1 MHCYA
6 RKFRKLKGEISFN
19 TIYHFKLNYFIFVKN
34 RETFMKRLLTILL
47 LGLCLVACNRHS
59 EHWATITAMERI
71 IEERPDSVLNVLQAI
86 DTDKLVGD
94 EEPAK
99 HALLLSMALDKNYID
114 KTDFEVLQPA
124 IDYYEDNGSATDKL
138 RTYYY
143 QGRIYQNAGN
153 NAFAMESFV
162 NALDKGVESNDNLT
176 KARTLVAQS
185 TIYYSLYELDNF
197 IETSIRAASYFKQ
210 EEKYSSY
217 ANCLIK
223 IINGYTLKDRPED
236 ALPYIDECKQM
247 LGAVNANSLKD
258 FYSAY
263 LVFVTNYGTVREISD
278 LIIEYDNIIPDTHKD
293 WLTLSKAYL
302 RIDRYEDALQ
312 ATEQY
317 KNNSD
322 TSEELKYKALVSMI
336 YEKLG
341 KQGEALS
348 AYKEYMTAF
357 DVQNN
362 AILQQDTKFV
372 EERHNLEMAKAR
384 ETEAKNRLTII
395 VLGCAV
401 ALMAS
406 LYIINLIRKRL
417 KKSRVENAQLLSEK
431 ALYEQMYNEVVAERD
446 ALNEMIANN
455 TIKEE
460 AMEVIK
466 KRLGVLNTIIVSH
479 LSAKDTDIKRANE
492 ELEHLIANRNDFI
505 KSTRLTLEE
514 NYPHF
519 FAHLHDK
526 GLEEFEIDFC
536 CLYAIGLKGKE
547 IKAYTNLTRHYKDS
561 SEVRQKLGLSESD
574 TNLSNFLQK
583 LIKSEGGG
591 NFSYDH
597 INSRE

>member
-1 MHCYA
+1 MN
-6 RKFRKLKGEISFN
+6 KLFS
-19 TIYHFKLNYFIFVKN
+19 
-34 RETFMKRLLTILL
+34 MKRLLFILAL
-47 LGLCLVACNRHS
+47 TLTFVACNRHS
-59 EHWATITAMERI
+59 EHWATITEMECI

-86 DTDKLVGD
+86 DTNELIGD
-94 EEPAK
+94 EERAK
-99 HALLLSMALDKNYID
+99 HALLLSMAMDKNYID
-114 KTDFEVLQPA
+114 RTAFEVLQPA
-124 IDYYEDNGSATDKL
+124 IDYYEDNGTATDKL

-153 NAFAMESFV
+153 DAAAMEAFV
-162 NALDKGVESNDNLT
+162 KAISEGNESNDILT
-176 KARTLVAQS
+176 KARTYFAQS
-185 TIYYSLYELDNF
+185 HIYYSLYEWDNF
-197 IETSIRAASYFKQ
+197 IETNKSAASLFK
-210 EEKYSSY
+210 ESGMLNSF
-217 ANCLIK
+217 ANCYIR
-223 IINGYTLKDRPED
+223 IINGYTLKEEPNS
-236 ALPYIDECKQM
+236 ALPYINDCKMM
-247 LGAVNANSLKD
+247 LQDMNISRLTEFYASYLTYLINFGTEQEIKETLYEYTTNVNIPSSKIDWLAIA
-258 FYSAY
+258 YAY
-263 LVFVTNYGTVREISD
+263 LEMNNYDDALYALSQCDISNDVAKERKYLSIISD
-278 LIIEYDNIIPDTHKD
+278 VYQNLGDHKRALESYKKYIILAD
-293 WLTLSKAYL
+293 S
-302 RIDRYEDALQ
+302 IDSA
-312 ATEQY
+312 
-317 KNNSD
+317 
-322 TSEELKYKALVSMI
+322 I
-336 YEKLG
+336 Y
-341 KQGEALS
+341 
-348 AYKEYMTAF
+348 T
-357 DVQNN
+357 
-362 AILQQDTKFV
+362 QDTRFV
-372 EERHNLEMAKAR
+372 EERHNLEMAKVR

-395 VLGCAV
+395 VLGCTVAV
-401 ALMAS
+401 LAL
-406 LYIINLIRKRL
+406 LIVVYIIRKRL
-417 KKSRVENAQLLSEK
+417 LVSKNRNILLESEK

-446 ALNEMIANN
+446 ALNEMIVNN

-519 FAHLHDK
+519 FAYLKDK

-597 INSRE
+597 INNRE

>member
-1 MHCYA
+1 
-6 RKFRKLKGEISFN
+6 
-19 TIYHFKLNYFIFVKN
+19 
-34 RETFMKRLLTILL
+34 MKRLLFILAL
-47 LGLCLVACNRHS
+47 TLTLVACNRHS
-59 EHWATITAMERI
+59 EHWATITEMETI

-86 DTDKLVGD
+86 DTDELIGD
-94 EEPAK
+94 EERAK
-99 HALLLSMALDKNYID
+99 HALLLSMALDKNVID

-124 IDYYEDNGSATDKL
+124 IDYYDDNGSATDKL

-153 NAFAMESFV
+153 DAAAMEAFV
-162 NALDKGVESNDNLT
+162 KAISEGDESNDILT
-176 KARTLVAQS
+176 KARVYFAQA
-185 TIYYSLYELDNF
+185 TIYYSLNEFDQY
-197 IETSIRAASYFKQ
+197 IETNKKAATYFQQ
-210 EEKYSSY
+210 EGKYNSY
-217 ANCLIK
+217 ANCLNR
-223 IINGYTLKDRPED
+223 IINGYTLKDDAES
-236 ALPYIDECKQM
+236 ALPYIDECKHL
-247 LGAVNANSLKD
+247 LGGLSIQRISD
-258 FYSAY
+258 FYSSYITY
-263 LVFVTNYGTVREISD
+263 LSNYGTEQQVTEAINQYIFIVPSSK
-278 LIIEYDNIIPDTHKD
+278 IE
-293 WLTLSKAYL
+293 WLTIVQAYRKIGNYNKAMSILDKY
-302 RIDRYEDALQ
+302 DVG
-312 ATEQY
+312 
-317 KNNSD
+317 NNKHD
-322 TSEELKYKALVSMI
+322 EIKYKALISIV

-341 KQGEALS
+341 KHEEALR
-348 AYKEYMTAF
+348 AYKEYMVVSDST
-357 DVQNN
+357 NW
-362 AILQQDTKFV
+362 AIMQQDTKFV
-372 EERHNLEMAKAR
+372 EERYNLEMAKAR

-395 VLGCAV
+395 VLGCTV

-519 FAHLHDK
+519 FAYLKDK

-583 LIKSEGGG
+583 LLKKEG
-591 NFSYDH
+591 
-597 INSRE
+597 E

>member
-1 MHCYA
+1 
-6 RKFRKLKGEISFN
+6 
-19 TIYHFKLNYFIFVKN
+19 
-34 RETFMKRLLTILL
+34 MKRLLFILAFAAT
-47 LGLCLVACNRHS
+47 LVACNRHS
-59 EHWATITAMERI
+59 EHWATITEMETI

-86 DTDKLVGD
+86 DTDELIGD
-94 EEPAK
+94 EERAK
-99 HALLLSMALDKNYID
+99 HALLLSMAMDKNYID
-114 KTDFEVLQPA
+114 RTDFEVLQPA
-124 IDYYEDNGSATDKL
+124 IDYYDDNGSATDKL
-138 RTYYY
+138 RTNYY
-143 QGRIYQNAGN
+143 QGCIYQNMGN
-153 NAFAMESFV
+153 KTLAMESFV
-162 NALDKGVESNDNLT
+162 KAISEGCESNDMLT
-176 KARTLVAQS
+176 MARTYFAQG
-185 TIYYSLYELDNF
+185 TIYFSLYEWDDY
-197 IETSIRAASYFKQ
+197 IETNKNAASYFKQ
-210 EEKYSSY
+210 AEKYNSY
-217 ANCLIK
+217 ANCLIR
-223 IINGYTLKDRPED
+223 IINGYTLNDD
-236 ALPYIDECKQM
+236 AENALSYINECKQM
-247 LGAVNANSLKD
+247 LGVISDKRVAD

-263 LVFVTNYGTVREISD
+263 LIYVTKYGTNQEIDSFIND
-278 LIIEYDNIIPDTHKD
+278 YINIITDSFKD
-293 WLTLSKAYL
+293 WLTLCNAYYK
-302 RIDRYEDALQ
+302 IGKYDDALQ

-317 KNNSD
+317 RSSTNTRD
-322 TSEELKYKALVSMI
+322 ELKYKALISMI
-336 YEKLG
+336 YEKTDRYEESLR
-341 KQGEALS
+341 
-348 AYKEYMTAF
+348 AYKEFMVVSDSTSL
-357 DVQNN
+357 
-362 AILQQDTKFV
+362 AIMRQDTKFV

-395 VLGCAV
+395 VLGCTV

-431 ALYEQMYNEVVAERD
+431 ALYKQMYNEVVAERD

-597 INSRE
+597 INNRE

>member
-1 MHCYA
+1 
-6 RKFRKLKGEISFN
+6 
-19 TIYHFKLNYFIFVKN
+19 
-34 RETFMKRLLTILL
+34 MKRLLFILAL
-47 LGLCLVACNRHS
+47 TLTLVACNRHS
-59 EHWATITAMERI
+59 EHWATITEMETI

-86 DTDKLVGD
+86 DTDELIGD
-94 EEPAK
+94 EERAK
-99 HALLLSMALDKNYID
+99 HALLLSMAMDKNYID
-114 KTDFEVLQPA
+114 RTDFEVLQPA
-124 IDYYEDNGSATDKL
+124 IDYYKDNGTATDKL

-153 NAFAMESFV
+153 DALAMECFV
-162 NALDKGVESNDNLT
+162 NAISKGGKSKDLQT
-176 KARTLVAQS
+176 MAK
-185 TIYYSLYELDNF
+185 IYYNQSKIYNSLYEWDNS
-197 IETSIRAASYFKQ
+197 IEYLKKAATLYKDSGLYH
-210 EEKYSSY
+210 YY
-217 ANCLIK
+217 IDCLIL
-223 IINGYTLKDRPED
+223 IINGYTLKED
-236 ALPYIDECKQM
+236 YKSASSYIEQCEQISETMNEGALSQ
-247 LGAVNANSLKD
+247 
-258 FYSAY
+258 FYSVY
-263 LVFVTNYGTVREISD
+263 LTYLIKCGSDYEINH
-278 LIIEYDNIIPDTHKD
+278 LINEYINTIPNSHID
-293 WLTLSKAYL
+293 WLTLCNAYYK
-302 RIDRYEDALQ
+302 IGKYDDALH

-317 KNNSD
+317 RSSTNTRD
-322 TSEELKYKALVSMI
+322 ELKYKALISMI
-336 YEKLG
+336 YEKTDRYEESLR
-341 KQGEALS
+341 
-348 AYKEYMTAF
+348 AYKEFMVVSDSTSL
-357 DVQNN
+357 
-362 AILQQDTKFV
+362 AIMGQDTKFV

-395 VLGCAV
+395 VLGCTVAV
-401 ALMAS
+401 LAL
-406 LYIINLIRKRL
+406 LIVVYIIRKRL
-417 KKSRVENAQLLSEK
+417 LVSRNRNILLESEK

-446 ALNEMIANN
+446 ALNEMIVNN

-519 FAHLHDK
+519 FAFLKDK

-583 LIKSEGGG
+583 LLKKEG
-591 NFSYDH
+591 
-597 INSRE
+597 E